1 LGPDLTGGLL
11 YGYADDALDQASD
24 ELDLAFG
31 EDEAKVI
38 TDAEAAG
45 INAYLEAAKRILKAA
60 LSPQSTGRPRIA
72 EAIVKLTERTPV
84 KCTGF

>member
-1 LGPDLTGGLL
+1 MGSDLGGAKGLL
-11 YGYADDALDQASD
+11 SGYADDALDQASD

-45 INAYLEAAKRILKAA
+45 INACLEAAKRILKAA
-60 LSPQSTGRPRIA
+60 PSD
-72 EAIVKLTERTPV
+72 
-84 KCTGF
+84 